1 MRHRIKLKPFENTA
15 DDLYIGNN
23 TVRRFRM
30 NIPKVDLSEYTH
42 PKQKKSPGE
51 SRETPGEKRA
61 EKQKNENP
69 SPKGLDTY
77 V

>member
-1 MRHRIKLKPFENTA
+1 
-15 DDLYIGNN
+15 
-23 TVRRFRM
+23 M
-30 NIPKVDLSEYTH
+30 NIPKVDLSEYIH
-42 PKQKKSPGE
+42 PKQKKSPEE
-51 SRETPGEKRA
+51 SRETLGEKRA